1 MTVYITQEVKGRNFT
16 DALSFGDIEV
26 LVPAAEQATLS
37 TQPVIRRMLRQL
49 VKFTD
54 NDYLLLSGD
63 PVAIAA
69 AAALAAYHNKG
80 RFKVLKWDR
89 LMGRY
94 LPLQV
99 DITLKKG
106 VESER
111 F

>member
-1 MTVYITQEVKGRNFT
+1 MTVYITQEVQGRDFS

-26 LVPAAEQATLS
+26 LVPAMEQATLS
-37 TQPVIRRMLRQL
+37 VQPVIRRMLRKL

-54 NDYLLLSGD
+54 DDYLLLSGD
-63 PVAIAA
+63 PVAIAT
-69 AAALAAYHNKG
+69 AAALAAHYNRG

-89 LMGRY
+89 LTVRY
-94 LPLQV
+94 LPLHV

-106 VESER
+106 APND

>member
-1 MTVYITQEVKGRNFT
+1 MTVYITQEVRGRDFS

-26 LVPAAEQATLS
+26 LVPAVEQATLS
-37 TQPVIRRMLRQL
+37 TQPVVRRMLRSL

-54 NDYLLLSGD
+54 EDYLLLAGD
-63 PVAIAA
+63 PVAIAT

-89 LMGRY
+89 LSEKY

-106 VESER
+106 VESDWV
-111 F
+111 

>member
-1 MTVYITQEVKGRNFT
+1 MVVYLVQEIKGRDFS
-16 DALSFGDIEV
+16 DALSFGDIEI
-26 LVPAAEQATLS
+26 LVPANEQATLS
-37 TQPVIRRMLRQL
+37 VQPLVRRMWRKL

-54 NDYLLLSGD
+54 ADYLLLSGD

-69 AAALAAYHNKG
+69 AGALAAYNNMG

-89 LMGRY
+89 ITAKY

-106 VESER
+106 VESEQL
-111 F
+111 

>member
-1 MTVYITQEVKGRNFT
+1 MTVYITQEVKGRDFQ

-26 LVPAAEQATLS
+26 LVPAVEQATLS
-37 TQPVIRRMLRQL
+37 TQPVVRRMLRSL

-54 NDYLLLSGD
+54 DDYLLLSGD
-63 PVAIAA
+63 PVAIAT

-89 LMGRY
+89 LSARY